1 MIGLL
6 AGCEPSVDEREAMLR
21 APEDA
26 WRILLTCECCG
37 ATVREVRRESYHP
50 VFDRHGHERYA
61 GYSTAP
67 KR

>member
-1 MIGLL
+1 MRPVCAHDGYYDIHT
-6 AGCEPSVDEREAMLR
+6 SYDRERQVL
-21 APEDA
+21 
-26 WRILLTCECCG
+26 IFLLTCECCG